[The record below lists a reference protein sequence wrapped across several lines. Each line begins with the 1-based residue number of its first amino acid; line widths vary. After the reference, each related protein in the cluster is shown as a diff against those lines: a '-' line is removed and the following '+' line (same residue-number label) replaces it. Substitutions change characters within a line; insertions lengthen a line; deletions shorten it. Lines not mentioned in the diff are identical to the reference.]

1 MTRPYNNG
9 CKQSRIQ
16 KNQSDRTMISVHNC
30 FYNTVVILYL
40 KRIATNLTKGL
51 ILNMMV
57 CKKHLGKIAD
67 SMDEWE
73 GRVAEEL
80 MLTKVEIASIK
91 TEYPLKLDMQT

>member
-1 MTRPYNNG
+1 MAATVQNSKEPERSHDDKCTQLLLQHCCDSIPE
-9 CKQSRIQ
+9 
-16 KNQSDRTMISVHNC
+16 KNRHKLN
-30 FYNTVVILYL
+30 
-40 KRIATNLTKGL
+40 KRLDFEHDG
-51 ILNMMV
+51 V
-57 CKKHLGKIAD
+57 QKHLGKIAD